1 MYGVMCVHM
10 YLPSPGAKT
19 QSHIIVRDGFE
30 SDESTSRGDAG
41 CVLRLSGLGRE
52 YVLRTRGGTCA
63 GGGVVSRQQPVGG
76 VFMSEMARDGHGG
89 PRLCSLVQSIA
100 YRPSSQLLARSCWRV
115 GPWEF
120 WLFFPTGHGQ

>member
-1 MYGVMCVHM
+1 MYGVCMCVHM

-63 GGGVVSRQQPVGG
+63 GGVWLAASSLSAACLCPKWRETGMGVPVFAVWCNQSRTGQV
-76 VFMSEMARDGHGG
+76 A
-89 PRLCSLVQSIA
+89 
-100 YRPSSQLLARSCWRV
+100 SC
-115 GPWEF
+115 
-120 WLFFPTGHGQ
+120 

>member
-1 MYGVMCVHM
+1 MCVHM

-30 SDESTSRGDAG
+30 SDESTCLRGDAG

-63 GGGVVSRQQPVGG
+63 GGVPLATSSLSAACLCPKWRETGMGAPV
-76 VFMSEMARDGHGG
+76 FA
-89 PRLCSLVQSIA
+89 VQS
-100 YRPSSQLLARSCWRV
+100 R
-115 GPWEF
+115 
-120 WLFFPTGHGQ
+120 TGQVA